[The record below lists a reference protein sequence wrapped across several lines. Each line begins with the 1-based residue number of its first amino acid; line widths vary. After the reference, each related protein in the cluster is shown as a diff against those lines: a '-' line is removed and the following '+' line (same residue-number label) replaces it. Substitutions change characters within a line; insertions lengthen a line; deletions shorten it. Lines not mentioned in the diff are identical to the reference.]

1 MERFIKGNIMI
12 IKNKEM
18 DIKYIKMAICMLGS
32 IIRIKNMVEAHFF
45 GLVSV
50 KIQQL
55 NMPIKKFNNIKV
67 YGGVDFQM
75 DKVNIKNAM
84 VHFN

>member
-18 DIKYIKMAICMLGS
+18 DTKYIKMAICMLGS

-50 KIQQL
+50 KI
-55 NMPIKKFNNIKV
+55 
-67 YGGVDFQM
+67 
-75 DKVNIKNAM
+75 
-84 VHFN
+84 